1 MLLPS
6 LALLALIGGSTALV
20 THNGGRAPNI
30 FHGMSSEDSSGDEEV
45 VKVVEADV
53 VGDRETNSQSPT
65 HALTQTSS
73 KMRDAEGVDDAE
85 EVADSI
91 EESTQSSDAKTA
103 TSIGTSAEDEEV
115 VKVVEADVVQEGK
128 GKEKADT
135 KENFAAVASKED
147 DGMIKPEMKDDEN
160 DDDDDETED
169 ESRDE
174 EDSAKPHPSVM
185 QVGAPKIKIASVK
198 PTAKKIKSA
207 VRAVAPQK
215 QFHVASALTKKNLRS
230 TDGKAEVKMVSEAT
244 ASPPSRNPEPASQ
257 QASKEA
263 AASPQSQAA
272 AAPIRADCDEGS
284 EFNNNDC

>member
-1 MLLPS
+1 MLLTS
-6 LALLALIGGSTALV
+6 LALLALVGGSTGLV

-30 FHGMSSEDSSGDEEV
+30 FHGMSSEDNSGDEEV

-73 KMRDAEGVDDAE
+73 KVRNAEGVDDAE

-91 EESTQSSDAKTA
+91 EKSTQSNDAKTA
-103 TSIGTSAEDEEV
+103 SSIGTNAEDEEV

-135 KENFAAVASKED
+135 RENFAAVTSTED
-147 DGMIKPEMKDDEN
+147 DGMIKPEMKNDEN
-160 DDDDDETED
+160 DDDDDDETED
-169 ESRDE
+169 ESRGE
-174 EDSAKPHPSVM
+174 EVSAKPHPSVM
-185 QVGAPKIKIASVK
+185 HVGTPKIKIASVK

-215 QFHVASALTKKNLRS
+215 QFHVASALAKKNLRS
-230 TDGKAEVKMVSEAT
+230 SDGKAEVKKVSDAT

-257 QASKEA
+257 QVSKEA
-263 AASPQSQAA
+263 AAV
-272 AAPIRADCDEGS
+272 APNRADCDEGN